1 MKFVKNYKTILIIV
15 LVISMAVFVVSA
27 SALSIAYRTPS
38 YIQRSV
44 KTKLLES
51 DAHISFNYHI
61 KPSILFDNKTE
72 TSSKSIYLSL
82 ARGILYNTTINT
94 KYYADPLYGEP
105 TNKTI
110 SIIKIIE
117 ISTASWRKIITE
129 ENIDVANVTI
139 TDSGYVSFGK
149 YTSFVKKINDQIGL
163 NPLGY
168 TIIIRY
174 KLVYTIYYGYA
185 YRIYSFAPSLTID
198 YDELNKIVKTRTDNT
213 TLSVEK
219 DSRVYI
225 PGNTTIFGMEINT
238 VWLREKTFY
247 STLLS
252 ATVMLSTL
260 GAIAYYMISNGDY
273 YPEKV
278 LKKYKSRIF
287 YGKFIHYDKEIV
299 KVEDIRDIIRAS
311 ELYGEIIICD
321 RDRNQLIVN
330 TRNNVVIYENSELN
344 KIL

>member
-15 LVISMAVFVVSA
+15 LVISMTVFMVSA

-38 YIQRSV
+38 YIRRSV

-72 TSSKSIYLSL
+72 ISSKSIYLSL
-82 ARGILYNTTINT
+82 ARGVSYNITINT

-110 SIIKIIE
+110 SIIKTIE
-117 ISTASWRKIITE
+117 ISTVSWRKIVTE
-129 ENIDVANVTI
+129 KNIDVSNDTI
-139 TDSGYVSFGK
+139 TDNGYVSFDK
-149 YTSFVKKINDQIGL
+149 YNSFVKEINNQIGI

-168 TIIIRY
+168 TIKIRY

-185 YRIYSFAPSLTID
+185 HRVYDFSPAIVID
-198 YDELNKIVKTRTDNT
+198 YDELNKIVKTRTTNT
-213 TLSVEK
+213 TLFIEK
-219 DSRVYI
+219 DSTAYI
-225 PGNTTIFGMEINT
+225 PGNTTILGTEINT

-252 ATVMLSTL
+252 ATIMLSAL
-260 GAIAYYMISNGDY
+260 GAIAYYMISDSNNYLDR
-273 YPEKV
+273 V

-287 YGKFIHYDKEIV
+287 YGKFIHDDKEII
-299 KVEDIRDIIRAS
+299 KVGDIRDIIRAS
-311 ELYGEIIICD
+311 ELYGEIIIYD
-321 RDRNQLIVN
+321 RDRNRLVVN
-330 TRNNVVIYENSELN
+330 TRNNIFIYENSELD

>member
-1 MKFVKNYKTILIIV
+1 MKFVKNYKTILIII

-27 SALSIAYRTPS
+27 SALSIAYKTPS
-38 YIQRSV
+38 YIRRSV

-72 TSSKSIYLSL
+72 ISSKSIYLSL
-82 ARGILYNTTINT
+82 ARGFSYNITINT

-110 SIIKIIE
+110 SVIKIIE

-129 ENIDVANVTI
+129 ENIDASNDTI
-139 TDSGYVSFGK
+139 TDNGYVSFDK
-149 YTSFVKKINDQIGL
+149 YTSFVKKINDQIGI

-168 TIIIRY
+168 TIKIRY

-185 YRIYSFAPSLTID
+185 HRVYDFSPAIVID

-213 TLSVEK
+213 TLSIEK
-219 DSRVYI
+219 DSTIYI
-225 PGNTTIFGMEINT
+225 PGNTTILGMEINT

-247 STLLS
+247 STLIS
-252 ATVMLSTL
+252 ATIMLSTL
-260 GAIAYYMISNGDY
+260 GTIAYYMISDGNS

-278 LKKYKSRIF
+278 LKKYKSRIL
-287 YGKFIHYDKEIV
+287 YGKFIHNNKEIV
-299 KVEDIRDIIRAS
+299 KVEDIRDIIRTS
-311 ELYGEIIICD
+311 ELYGEIIIYD
-321 RDRNQLIVN
+321 RDRNQLVVN